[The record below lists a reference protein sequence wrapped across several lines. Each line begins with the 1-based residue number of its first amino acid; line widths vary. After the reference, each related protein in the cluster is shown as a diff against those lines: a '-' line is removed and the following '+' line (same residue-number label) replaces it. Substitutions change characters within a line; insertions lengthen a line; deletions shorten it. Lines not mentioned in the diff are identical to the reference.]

1 MQTQQSIPLSK
12 LFLSPL
18 NTRQT
23 NEDSDLSNLLPL
35 VRTQGLLQRL
45 VVVPATPEEKK
56 QKKGDFGVVA
66 GGRRL
71 FSLKKLASDK
81 EIKPNMPIDCLVV
94 PITAGIA
101 ASIAENSART
111 NLHPADELI
120 AFRTL
125 VESGTSIEDVA
136 ATFGVTPLVVERR
149 LRLTTLSP
157 RLIDE
162 YRKDAI
168 RLDQL
173 QALAL
178 TDDHTAQETAWF
190 ETPEWEHDPQR
201 LRRMLVQEEPKADS
215 DRRMRFVGLDTYLA
229 AGGRLRRDLFEE
241 HSGYVLD
248 VGLLDHLA
256 RDAMVNTQQK
266 LESQGWNAVHL
277 MPAAHGY
284 NAHTTCT
291 RLRPSLREPTKK
303 EAKELAKV
311 EKRIA
316 QIDEVLQAE
325 EENPE
330 VDYDALSD
338 ERDELQEKVGRIES
352 AREEFSDKQRAR
364 SGVVVSLDADGSLH
378 YDFGVVPRPTGPAP
392 GSGSGSLVEDDA
404 SPSVRDKGPRSAHSE
419 KLVAQLTA
427 HRSAALQAVLTD
439 NPHFALV
446 GLLATMVPRVF
457 DYEHGQSDTGLCI
470 STSPSLHSLRHKAE
484 DLDTSKA
491 VARLSEV
498 EAQWSKRLADA
509 MPTDAAEED
518 AGGHD
523 GTRPDPL
530 IAWLMAQTTDTLLSL
545 LAYCVGSTVD
555 VTSVR
560 ETEHK
565 GEAFAQAVGLNMAQW
580 WTATAGSY
588 FRHVAKPTILAA
600 VGEACPT
607 PPAGLAVMKKEPLAA
622 AAETA
627 IAGSNWLPSPL
638 RVG

>member
-23 NEDSDLSNLLPL
+23 TEDDDLSNLLPL
-35 VRTQGLLQRL
+35 VRAQGLLQRL

-56 QKKGDFGVVA
+56 LKKGDFGVVA

-71 FSLKKLASDK
+71 FSLKKLASEK
-81 EIKPNMPIDCLVV
+81 ALKPNAPIDCLVV

-125 VESGTSIEDVA
+125 VDSGTSIEDVA

-157 RLIDE
+157 RLIEE

-178 TDDHTAQETAWF
+178 TDDHAAQEAAWF
-190 ETPEWEHDPQR
+190 DSPSWEHDPHR

-256 RDAMVNTQQK
+256 RDAMVTTQAK
-266 LESQGWNAVHL
+266 LEAQGWNAVHL
-277 MPAAHGY
+277 MPASNGY
-284 NAHTTCT
+284 NVHTTCT

-311 EKRIA
+311 EKRIE
-316 QIDEVLQAE
+316 QIEEMLDAE
-325 EENPE
+325 EENPD
-330 VDYDALSD
+330 VDYDALGD
-338 ERDELQEKVGRIES
+338 ERNALQEEAGRIKS
-352 AREEFSDKQRAR
+352 AREEFSDKQRGR

-378 YDFGVVPRPTGPAP
+378 YDYGVVPRSAGPAP
-392 GSGSGSLVEDDA
+392 GSPAEDDA
-404 SPSVRDKGPRSAHSE
+404 SPTVRDKGPRSAHSE

-457 DYEHGQSDTGLCI
+457 DFEHGQADTGLCI
-470 STSPSLHSLRHKAE
+470 STSPSLHSLRNKAD

-491 VARLSEV
+491 VARVTEV
-498 EAQWSKRLADA
+498 EAQWSKRLAEA
-509 MPTDAAEED
+509 MPNEAAEED

-530 IAWLMAQTTDTLLSL
+530 VAWLMSQTSDTLLSL

-560 ETEHK
+560 ENDHK
-565 GEAFAQAVGLNMAQW
+565 GEAFAQAVGLIMAQW
-580 WTATAGSY
+580 WTATASSY

-600 VGEACPT
+600 VSEVCPT
-607 PPAGLAVMKKEPLAA
+607 LPAGLAVMKKEPLAA

-627 IAGSNWLPSPL
+627 IAGKDWLPGPL